1 MHIPDGFLDSRTMI
15 ATATF
20 SLAGIAQALRNVSRR
35 LSPRN
40 IPLMGLA
47 AAFIFVGQMLNFPI
61 AGGTSGHL
69 IGAVLVSSLLGPSA
83 AVLVMS
89 VVLIVQCLLFADGG
103 VLSLGANIFN
113 MGIIAVVSGYYFYR
127 GTSLIIPGIY
137 GKLAGV
143 AGGSWIST
151 VVAAICCT
159 GELAW
164 SGTIGW
170 SIGLPAMTGIHML
183 IGIGEA
189 VITMLVVVAIFRTR
203 PVLFLS
209 SEPASPGGRTGI
221 LSEILPYG
229 LLVTIGLLL
238 FVSPFV
244 TTWPDGLEKVAGM
257 FGFNVKALQNPLLRT
272 PLAGYRIPG
281 VDSLPLA
288 TAIAGLIGA
297 ALVFVFSF
305 IIGRAL
311 LSKSKNS
318 LP

>member
-1 MHIPDGFLDSRTMI
+1 MHIPDGFLDSKTMI

-20 SLAGIAQALRNVSRR
+20 SVAGITQALRNISRH
-35 LSPRN
+35 LSPRT

-103 VLSLGANIFN
+103 FLSLGANIFN
-113 MGIIAVVSGYYFYR
+113 MGIIAVVSGYYVYR
-127 GTSLIIPGIY
+127 GICLLITGVY

-143 AGGSWIST
+143 AAGAWIST

-170 SIGLPAMTGIHML
+170 SIGVTAMTGIHML

-189 VITMLVVVAIFRTR
+189 VITMLVVVAIYRTR
-203 PVLFLS
+203 PILYLS
-209 SEPASPGGRTGI
+209 GESNSLGPKKGVFSEVI
-221 LSEILPYG
+221 PYG
-229 LLVTIGLLL
+229 ILVTIGLVL

-244 TTWPDGLEKVAGM
+244 TAWPDGLEKVAAM
-257 FGFNVKALQNPLLRT
+257 FGFSARAIQHPLLNA

-281 VDSLPLA
+281 VNSIPLA
-288 TAIAGLIGA
+288 TAIAGIVGA
-297 ALVFVFSF
+297 ALVFAFSL
-305 IIGRAL
+305 ILGRAVL
-311 LSKSKNS
+311 FKSKKTGS
-318 LP
+318 